1 MKMLDDPV
9 ARLLMLKAR
18 DAERRLLR
26 AQSDYDVAAARLEH
40 QEALDQLERRRVADR
55 G

>member
-1 MKMLDDPV
+1 MLDDPI
-9 ARLLMLKAR
+9 ARLLQLKAR

-26 AQSDYDVAAARLEH
+26 ARSDYDVMAARLEH
-40 QEALDQLERRRVADR
+40 QQALDALEKHKVADR